1 MPYQSFLDEIQALDF
16 IYDKETAD
24 AAAKA
29 VLSMILSKLEETSAR
44 KILSNLPKELS
55 LEVLQEH
62 QPPSVPIPFEEC
74 VTLIGKQFKLSG
86 EQAESLVDTVLRAA
100 KKSMTYELLTEME
113 RDLPVDWILA
123 IEKA

>member
-44 KILSNLPKELS
+44 KILSNLPKDLS

-74 VTLIGKQFKLSG
+74 VTLIGKQFKLFG